1 MEILFYELLLVILI
15 MIIIFLMVLSLLK
28 KKVYKTKE
36 DYLILTNQIFTLL
49 ILFLLFIYIFLLLL
63 FYIVNIENYLYFSI
77 MKIYYY
83 TLNYSF
89 DVYIIFL
96 FANNYMIILDYYYIY
111 TYPIY
116 FFSYLLKINKSIKN
130 YHIKFFICITLIMS
144 LFDISY
150 CEINYVKEFFTKI
163 PYINI
168 SYISLFQ
175 CNEFKNDYPEKSF
188 PFIITNNYRGFILI
202 ILNCLTI
209 MKIFFLLRK
218 VGNFSFNKNKLLKKN
233 LRIKLY
239 INILYLIY
247 AVSTVVINNEM
258 RPLINSFFILII
270 ILIHNFIF
278 ILNYSLSKFV
288 QFKLRKSFLGK
299 FGLTI
304 NKCCHKENV
313 FLPLT
318 YSTDFTGNISSLLV
332 DVTSYNSF
340 IDNLNPFDQELL
352 SMYQND
358 IFLEDFYLNYLDQT
372 LNIITSSLYKLY
384 NSEFFSTKNANN
396 QKLSKELNLSVSSI
410 TGEGL
415 SGFSGLNDSFLNN
428 EFIRTENLSS
438 YTFYKNN
445 NINDY
450 LSFQEVLDNNNMM
463 NSNIKVNIHSYYT
476 NSCVSN
482 ILDKNFSSKNIATS
496 LISHMCLKKINDS
509 HSSSQEGPACNY
521 YSLTVAN
528 AKESYF
534 VNLTNICFKTFD
546 KKYSLEMFETNDEI
560 NKLEIDSSNGKNNI
574 SDLIDKYFVYLQSK
588 GINNTF
594 LPLILGIFK
603 IKIND
608 FKPLLIIITDNSIVE
623 NVPIQDYTNW
633 QLIRFKEKGVKKI
646 ASSRYHRD
654 TIIDDDII
662 FKRVLTKEN
671 RIYKK
676 NVIKLNSYEEV
687 KNIMLS
693 DINFLKKVGSYAFN
707 LLLMY
712 YEYEGSQ
719 KHEKYVQNG
728 VIKIKNNI
736 NNKPEIIDDIL
747 PNGCL
752 YDDSLFSDENEEVE
766 DVEEEISNSIKIV
779 NKNKNKNISSKNII
793 ISKKNSVNSLNKTS
807 KENDIQLISEDLS
820 DDFPNKRRISENIIN
835 YSDQINI
842 TGYNGN
848 FDDYNCLCYFN
859 FQNIFLNQEKYQYN
873 YKFYK
878 DYLKKILKY
887 FSPLNRKS
895 KDVDIYKINI
905 EKIN

>member
-1 MEILFYELLLVILI
+1 MVILFSELSLIILI
-15 MIIIFLMVLSLLK
+15 IIIVLLMVLSLLK
-28 KKVYKTKE
+28 NKVYKTKE
-36 DYLILTNQIFTLL
+36 EYLILSNQIYTLL
-49 ILFLLFIYIFLLLL
+49 ILFLYFIYILLLLL
-63 FYIVNIENYLYFSI
+63 FYIENIGNENYFLI

-83 TLNYSF
+83 ILNYSF

-96 FANNYMIILDYYYIY
+96 FANNYMIILDYYYTFI
-111 TYPIY
+111 YPIH
-116 FFSYLLKINKSIKN
+116 FFSYVLKINKNIKN
-130 YHIKFFICITLIMS
+130 YHTTFFICIALIMS

-150 CEINYVKEFFTKI
+150 CEIKYVKEFFNTI

-168 SYISLFQ
+168 SSFSLFK
-175 CNEFKNDYPEKSF
+175 CNEFYDDNAEKSF
-188 PFIITNNYRGFILI
+188 PFNIANSYRGLILI
-202 ILNCLTI
+202 IINFVTI
-209 MKIFFLLRK
+209 IHNFFLLRK
-218 VGNFSFNKNKLLKKN
+218 VGNFSFSKNKLLKQN
-233 LRIKLY
+233 LKITLY
-239 INILYLIY
+239 INILYLLY
-247 AVSTVVINNEM
+247 AISVVVINNEIA
-258 RPLINSFFILII
+258 PLLKTFLILII
-270 ILIHNFIF
+270 ILIHNIVF

-288 QFKLRKSFLGK
+288 QFKLGKSFLGK
-299 FGLTI
+299 IGLFL
-304 NKCCHKENV
+304 NKCCHKENE

-318 YSTDFTGNISSLLV
+318 YSTDNIENISSLLV
-332 DVTSYNSF
+332 DITSYNSF

-352 SMYQND
+352 LMYQNG
-358 IFLEDFYLNYLDQT
+358 IFLEDFYLNYLDQI

-384 NSEFFSTKNANN
+384 NSEFFSTKKVNN
-396 QKLSKELNLSVSSI
+396 QKLSKELNLTVSSI
-410 TGEGL
+410 TGEDL

-428 EFIRTENLSS
+428 EIIKSENLSS
-438 YTFYKNN
+438 FTFNKNHN
-445 NINDY
+445 MNDY
-450 LSFQEVLDNNNMM
+450 SSFQDVLDNNNMI

-482 ILDKNFSSKNIATS
+482 ILEKNFSSKNIAKS
-496 LISHMCLKKINDS
+496 LISHMCLKKLNDS
-509 HSSSQEGPACNY
+509 HSSSQEGPPCNY
-521 YSLTVAN
+521 YSLTIAN

-534 VNLTNICFKTFD
+534 VNLNNICFKTFD

-560 NKLEIDSSNGKNNI
+560 NKLEINSSYEKNNI
-574 SDLIDKYFVYLQSK
+574 SDLIDKYFIYLQSK

-623 NVPIQDYTNW
+623 NVPIQNYTNW
-633 QLIRFKEKGVKKI
+633 QLIRFKEKGLKKI
-646 ASSRYHRD
+646 ASSRYNKN
-654 TIIDDDII
+654 IIVDDNII

-671 RIYKK
+671 RIYRK

-728 VIKIKNNI
+728 VIKIKNNV

-752 YDDSLFSDENEEVE
+752 YDPELFSDENEEIEE
-766 DVEEEISNSIKIV
+766 DISNSIKIANI
-779 NKNKNKNISSKNII
+779 NKSISSKDNINAK
-793 ISKKNSVNSLNKTS
+793 SKNSSLNSMNKES
-807 KENDIQLISEDLS
+807 KENDIQLISEDIS
-820 DDFPNKRRISENIIN
+820 DDFLNKRRISENIID
-835 YSDQINI
+835 YSDKINI

-859 FQNIFLNQEKYQYN
+859 FENIFENQEKYQYI

-887 FSPLNRKS
+887 FSSLNGKS
-895 KDVDIYKINI
+895 KDVDI
-905 EKIN
+905 

>member
-1 MEILFYELLLVILI
+1 MVILFSELSLIILI
-15 MIIIFLMVLSLLK
+15 IIIVLLMVLSLLK
-28 KKVYKTKE
+28 NKVYKTKE
-36 DYLILTNQIFTLL
+36 EYLILSNQIYTLL
-49 ILFLLFIYIFLLLL
+49 ILFLYFIYILLLLL
-63 FYIVNIENYLYFSI
+63 FYIENIGNENYFLI

-83 TLNYSF
+83 ILNYSF

-96 FANNYMIILDYYYIY
+96 FANNYMIILDYYYTFI
-111 TYPIY
+111 YPIH
-116 FFSYLLKINKSIKN
+116 FFSYVLKINKNIKN
-130 YHIKFFICITLIMS
+130 YHTIFFICIALIMS

-150 CEINYVKEFFTKI
+150 CEIKYVKEFFNTI

-168 SYISLFQ
+168 SSFSLFK
-175 CNEFKNDYPEKSF
+175 CNEFYDDNAENSF
-188 PFIITNNYRGFILI
+188 PFNIANSYRGLILI
-202 ILNCLTI
+202 IINFVTI
-209 MKIFFLLRK
+209 IHNFFLLRK
-218 VGNFSFNKNKLLKKN
+218 VGNFSFSKNKLLKQN
-233 LRIKLY
+233 LKITLY
-239 INILYLIY
+239 INILYLLY
-247 AVSTVVINNEM
+247 AISVVVINNEIAS
-258 RPLINSFFILII
+258 LLKTFLILII
-270 ILIHNFIF
+270 ILIHNIVF

-288 QFKLRKSFLGK
+288 QFKLGKSILGK
-299 FGLTI
+299 IGLSL
-304 NKCCHKENV
+304 NKCCHKENE

-318 YSTDFTGNISSLLV
+318 YSTDYIENISSLLV
-332 DVTSYNSF
+332 DITSYNSF

-352 SMYQND
+352 LMYQNG
-358 IFLEDFYLNYLDQT
+358 IFLEDFYLNYLDQI

-384 NSEFFSTKNANN
+384 NSEFFSTKKVNN
-396 QKLSKELNLSVSSI
+396 QKLSKELNLTVSSI
-410 TGEGL
+410 TGEDL

-428 EFIRTENLSS
+428 EIIKSENLSS
-438 YTFYKNN
+438 FTFNKNHN
-445 NINDY
+445 MNDY
-450 LSFQEVLDNNNMM
+450 SSFQDVLDNNNMI

-482 ILDKNFSSKNIATS
+482 ILEKNFSSKNIAKS
-496 LISHMCLKKINDS
+496 LISHMCLKKLNDS
-509 HSSSQEGPACNY
+509 HSSSQEGPPCNY
-521 YSLTVAN
+521 YSLTIAN

-534 VNLTNICFKTFD
+534 VNLNNICFKTFD

-560 NKLEIDSSNGKNNI
+560 NKLEINSSYEKNNI
-574 SDLIDKYFVYLQSK
+574 SDLIDKYFIYLQSK

-623 NVPIQDYTNW
+623 NVPIQNYTNW
-633 QLIRFKEKGVKKI
+633 QLIRFKEKGLTKI
-646 ASSRYHRD
+646 ASSRYNKN
-654 TIIDDDII
+654 IIVDDNII

-671 RIYKK
+671 RIYRK

-728 VIKIKNNI
+728 VIKIKNNV

-752 YDDSLFSDENEEVE
+752 YDPELFSDENEEIEE
-766 DVEEEISNSIKIV
+766 DISNSIKIANI
-779 NKNKNKNISSKNII
+779 NKSISSKDNINAK
-793 ISKKNSVNSLNKTS
+793 SKNSSLNSMNKES
-807 KENDIQLISEDLS
+807 KENDIQLISEDIS
-820 DDFPNKRRISENIIN
+820 DDFLNKRRISENIID
-835 YSDQINI
+835 YSDKINI

-859 FQNIFLNQEKYQYN
+859 FENIFENQEKYQYN

-887 FSPLNRKS
+887 FSSLNGKS
-895 KDVDIYKINI
+895 KDVDI
-905 EKIN
+905 

>member
-1 MEILFYELLLVILI
+1 MVILFSELSLIILI
-15 MIIIFLMVLSLLK
+15 IIIVLLMVLSLLK
-28 KKVYKTKE
+28 NKVYKTKE
-36 DYLILTNQIFTLL
+36 EYLILSNQIYTLL
-49 ILFLLFIYIFLLLL
+49 ILFLYFIYILLLLL
-63 FYIVNIENYLYFSI
+63 FYIENIGNENYFLI

-83 TLNYSF
+83 ILNYSF

-96 FANNYMIILDYYYIY
+96 FANNYMIILDYYYTFI
-111 TYPIY
+111 YPIH
-116 FFSYLLKINKSIKN
+116 FFSYVLKINKNIKN
-130 YHIKFFICITLIMS
+130 YHTIFFICIALIMS

-150 CEINYVKEFFTKI
+150 CEIKYVKEFFNTI

-168 SYISLFQ
+168 SSFSLFK
-175 CNEFKNDYPEKSF
+175 CNEFYDDNAENSF
-188 PFIITNNYRGFILI
+188 PFNIANSYRGLILI
-202 ILNCLTI
+202 IINFVTI
-209 MKIFFLLRK
+209 IHIFFLLRK
-218 VGNFSFNKNKLLKKN
+218 VGNFSFSKNKLLKQN
-233 LRIKLY
+233 LKIILY
-239 INILYLIY
+239 INILYLFY
-247 AVSTVVINNEM
+247 AISVVFINNEIA
-258 RPLINSFFILII
+258 PLLKTFLILII
-270 ILIHNFIF
+270 ILIHNIVF

-288 QFKLRKSFLGK
+288 QFKLGKSFLGK
-299 FGLTI
+299 IGLSL
-304 NKCCHKENV
+304 NKCCHKENE

-318 YSTDFTGNISSLLV
+318 YSTDYIENISSLLV
-332 DVTSYNSF
+332 DITSYNSF

-352 SMYQND
+352 LMYQNG
-358 IFLEDFYLNYLDQT
+358 IFLEDFYLNYLDQI

-384 NSEFFSTKNANN
+384 NSEFFSTKKVNN
-396 QKLSKELNLSVSSI
+396 QKLSKELNLTVSSI
-410 TGEGL
+410 TGEDL

-428 EFIRTENLSS
+428 EIIKSENLSS
-438 YTFYKNN
+438 FTFNKNHN
-445 NINDY
+445 MNDY
-450 LSFQEVLDNNNMM
+450 SSFQDVLDNNNMI

-482 ILDKNFSSKNIATS
+482 ILEKNFSSKNIAKS
-496 LISHMCLKKINDS
+496 LISHMCLKKLNDS
-509 HSSSQEGPACNY
+509 HSSSQEGAPCNY
-521 YSLTVAN
+521 YSLTIAN

-534 VNLTNICFKTFD
+534 VNLNNICFKTFD

-560 NKLEIDSSNGKNNI
+560 NKLEINSSYEKNNI

-623 NVPIQDYTNW
+623 NVPIQNYTNW
-633 QLIRFKEKGVKKI
+633 QLIRFKEKGLTKI
-646 ASSRYHRD
+646 ASSRYNKN
-654 TIIDDDII
+654 IIVDDNII

-671 RIYKK
+671 RIYRK

-693 DINFLKKVGSYAFN
+693 DIYFLKKVGSYAFN

-728 VIKIKNNI
+728 VIKIKNNV

-752 YDDSLFSDENEEVE
+752 YDPELFSDENEEIEE
-766 DVEEEISNSIKIV
+766 DISNSIKIANI
-779 NKNKNKNISSKNII
+779 NKSISSKDNINAK
-793 ISKKNSVNSLNKTS
+793 SKNSSLNSMNKES
-807 KENDIQLISEDLS
+807 KENDIQLISEDIS
-820 DDFPNKRRISENIIN
+820 DDFLNKRRISENIID
-835 YSDQINI
+835 YSDKINI

-859 FQNIFLNQEKYQYN
+859 FENIFENQEKYQYN

-887 FSPLNRKS
+887 FSSLNGKS
-895 KDVDIYKINI
+895 KDVDI
-905 EKIN
+905 

>member
-1 MEILFYELLLVILI
+1 MVILFSELSLIILI
-15 MIIIFLMVLSLLK
+15 IIIVLLMVLSLLK
-28 KKVYKTKE
+28 NKVYKTKE
-36 DYLILTNQIFTLL
+36 EYLILSNQIYTLL
-49 ILFLLFIYIFLLLL
+49 ILFLYFIYILLLLL
-63 FYIVNIENYLYFSI
+63 FYIENIGNENYFLI

-83 TLNYSF
+83 ILNYSF

-96 FANNYMIILDYYYIY
+96 FANNYMIILDYYYTFI
-111 TYPIY
+111 YPIH
-116 FFSYLLKINKSIKN
+116 FFSYVLKINKNIKN
-130 YHIKFFICITLIMS
+130 YHTIFFICIALIMS

-150 CEINYVKEFFTKI
+150 CEIKYVKEFFNTI

-168 SYISLFQ
+168 SSFSLFK
-175 CNEFKNDYPEKSF
+175 CNEFYDDNAENSF
-188 PFIITNNYRGFILI
+188 PFNIANSYRGLILI
-202 ILNCLTI
+202 IINFVTI
-209 MKIFFLLRK
+209 IHIFFLLRK
-218 VGNFSFNKNKLLKKN
+218 VGNFSFSKNKLLKQN
-233 LRIKLY
+233 LIIILF
-239 INILYLIY
+239 INILYLLY
-247 AVSTVVINNEM
+247 AISVVVINNEIA
-258 RPLINSFFILII
+258 PLLKTFLILII
-270 ILIHNFIF
+270 ILIHNIVF

-288 QFKLRKSFLGK
+288 QFKLGKSFLGK
-299 FGLTI
+299 IGLSL
-304 NKCCHKENV
+304 NKCCHKENE

-318 YSTDFTGNISSLLV
+318 YSTDYIENISSLLV
-332 DVTSYNSF
+332 DITSYNSF

-352 SMYQND
+352 LMYQNG
-358 IFLEDFYLNYLDQT
+358 IFLEDFYLNYLDQI

-384 NSEFFSTKNANN
+384 NSEFFSTKKVNN
-396 QKLSKELNLSVSSI
+396 QKLSKELNLTVSSI
-410 TGEGL
+410 TGEDL

-428 EFIRTENLSS
+428 EIIKSENLSS
-438 YTFYKNN
+438 FTFNKNHN
-445 NINDY
+445 MNDY
-450 LSFQEVLDNNNMM
+450 SSFQDVLDNNNMI

-482 ILDKNFSSKNIATS
+482 ILEKNFSSKNIAKS
-496 LISHMCLKKINDS
+496 LISHMCLKKLNDS
-509 HSSSQEGPACNY
+509 HSSSQEGAPCNY
-521 YSLTVAN
+521 YSLTIAN

-534 VNLTNICFKTFD
+534 VNLNNICFKTFD

-560 NKLEIDSSNGKNNI
+560 NKLEINSSYEKNNI

-623 NVPIQDYTNW
+623 NVPIQNYTNW
-633 QLIRFKEKGVKKI
+633 QLIRFKEKGLTKI
-646 ASSRYHRD
+646 ASSRYNKN
-654 TIIDDDII
+654 IIVDDNII

-671 RIYKK
+671 RIYRK

-693 DINFLKKVGSYAFN
+693 DIYFLKKVGSYAFN

-728 VIKIKNNI
+728 VIKIKNNV

-752 YDDSLFSDENEEVE
+752 YDPELFSDENEEIEE
-766 DVEEEISNSIKIV
+766 DISNSIKIANI
-779 NKNKNKNISSKNII
+779 NKSISSKDNINAK
-793 ISKKNSVNSLNKTS
+793 SKNSSLNSMNKES
-807 KENDIQLISEDLS
+807 KENDIQLISEDIS
-820 DDFPNKRRISENIIN
+820 DDFLNKRRISENIID
-835 YSDQINI
+835 YSDKINI

-859 FQNIFLNQEKYQYN
+859 FENIFENQEKYQYN

-887 FSPLNRKS
+887 FSSLNGKS
-895 KDVDIYKINI
+895 KDVDI
-905 EKIN
+905 

>member
-1 MEILFYELLLVILI
+1 MVILFSELSLIILI
-15 MIIIFLMVLSLLK
+15 IIIVLLMVLSLLK
-28 KKVYKTKE
+28 NKVYKTKE
-36 DYLILTNQIFTLL
+36 EYLILSNQIYTLL
-49 ILFLLFIYIFLLLL
+49 ILFLYFIYILLLLL
-63 FYIVNIENYLYFSI
+63 FYIENIGNENYFLI

-83 TLNYSF
+83 ILNYSF

-96 FANNYMIILDYYYIY
+96 FANNYMIILDYYYTFI
-111 TYPIY
+111 YPIH
-116 FFSYLLKINKSIKN
+116 FFSYVLKINKNIKN
-130 YHIKFFICITLIMS
+130 YHTIFFICIALIMS

-150 CEINYVKEFFTKI
+150 CEIKYVKEFFNTI

-168 SYISLFQ
+168 SSFSLFK
-175 CNEFKNDYPEKSF
+175 CNEFYDDNAEKSF
-188 PFIITNNYRGFILI
+188 PFNIANSYRGLILI
-202 ILNCLTI
+202 IINFVTI
-209 MKIFFLLRK
+209 IHIFFLLRK
-218 VGNFSFNKNKLLKKN
+218 VGNFSFSKNKLLKQN
-233 LRIKLY
+233 LKIILY
-239 INILYLIY
+239 INILYLFY
-247 AVSTVVINNEM
+247 AISVVFINNEIA
-258 RPLINSFFILII
+258 PLLKTFLILII
-270 ILIHNFIF
+270 ILIHNIVF

-288 QFKLRKSFLGK
+288 QFKLGKSFLGK
-299 FGLTI
+299 IGLSL
-304 NKCCHKENV
+304 NKCCHKENE

-318 YSTDFTGNISSLLV
+318 YSTDYIENISSLLV
-332 DVTSYNSF
+332 DITSYNSF

-352 SMYQND
+352 LMYQNG
-358 IFLEDFYLNYLDQT
+358 IFLEDFYLNYLDQI

-384 NSEFFSTKNANN
+384 NSEFFSTKKVNN
-396 QKLSKELNLSVSSI
+396 QKLSKELNLTVSSI
-410 TGEGL
+410 TGEDL

-428 EFIRTENLSS
+428 EIIKSENLSS
-438 YTFYKNN
+438 FTFNKNHN
-445 NINDY
+445 MNDY
-450 LSFQEVLDNNNMM
+450 SSFQDVLDNNNMI

-482 ILDKNFSSKNIATS
+482 ILEKNFSSKNIAKS
-496 LISHMCLKKINDS
+496 LISHMCLKKLNDS
-509 HSSSQEGPACNY
+509 HSSSQEGAPCNY
-521 YSLTVAN
+521 YSLTIAN

-534 VNLTNICFKTFD
+534 VNLNNICFKTFD

-560 NKLEIDSSNGKNNI
+560 NKLEINSSYEKNNI

-623 NVPIQDYTNW
+623 NVPIQNYTNW
-633 QLIRFKEKGVKKI
+633 QLIRFKEKGLTKI
-646 ASSRYHRD
+646 ASSRYNKN
-654 TIIDDDII
+654 IIVDDNII

-671 RIYKK
+671 RIYRK

-693 DINFLKKVGSYAFN
+693 DIYFLKKVGSYAFN

-728 VIKIKNNI
+728 VIKIKNNV

-752 YDDSLFSDENEEVE
+752 YDPELFSDENEEIEE
-766 DVEEEISNSIKIV
+766 DISNSIKIANI
-779 NKNKNKNISSKNII
+779 NKSISSKDNINAK
-793 ISKKNSVNSLNKTS
+793 SKNSSLNSMNKES
-807 KENDIQLISEDLS
+807 KENDIQLISEDIS
-820 DDFPNKRRISENIIN
+820 DDFLNKRRISENIID
-835 YSDQINI
+835 YSDKINI

-859 FQNIFLNQEKYQYN
+859 FENIFENQEKYQYN

-887 FSPLNRKS
+887 FSSLNGKS
-895 KDVDIYKINI
+895 KDVDI
-905 EKIN
+905 

>member
-1 MEILFYELLLVILI
+1 
-15 MIIIFLMVLSLLK
+15 MVLSLLK
-28 KKVYKTKE
+28 NKVYKTKE
-36 DYLILTNQIFTLL
+36 EYLILSNQIYTLL
-49 ILFLLFIYIFLLLL
+49 ILFLYFIYILLLLL
-63 FYIVNIENYLYFSI
+63 FYIENIGNENYFLI

-83 TLNYSF
+83 ILNYSF

-96 FANNYMIILDYYYIY
+96 FANNYMIILDYYYTFI
-111 TYPIY
+111 YPIH
-116 FFSYLLKINKSIKN
+116 FFSYVLKINKNIKN
-130 YHIKFFICITLIMS
+130 YHTIFFICIALIMS

-150 CEINYVKEFFTKI
+150 CEIKYVKEFFNTI

-168 SYISLFQ
+168 SSFSLFK
-175 CNEFKNDYPEKSF
+175 CNEFYDDNNAENSF
-188 PFIITNNYRGFILI
+188 PFNIANSYRGLILI
-202 ILNCLTI
+202 IINFVTI
-209 MKIFFLLRK
+209 IHNFFLLRK
-218 VGNFSFNKNKLLKKN
+218 VGNFSFSKNKLLKQN
-233 LRIKLY
+233 LKITLY
-239 INILYLIY
+239 INILYLLY
-247 AVSTVVINNEM
+247 AISVVVINNEIAS
-258 RPLINSFFILII
+258 LLKTFLILII
-270 ILIHNFIF
+270 ILIHNIVF

-288 QFKLRKSFLGK
+288 QFKLGKSFLGK
-299 FGLTI
+299 IGLFL
-304 NKCCHKENV
+304 NKCCHKENE

-318 YSTDFTGNISSLLV
+318 YSTDYIENISSLLV
-332 DVTSYNSF
+332 DITSYNSF

-352 SMYQND
+352 LMYQNG
-358 IFLEDFYLNYLDQT
+358 IFLEDFYLNYLDQI

-384 NSEFFSTKNANN
+384 NSEFFSTKKVNN
-396 QKLSKELNLSVSSI
+396 QKLSKELNLTVSSI
-410 TGEGL
+410 TGEDL

-428 EFIRTENLSS
+428 EIIKSENLSS
-438 YTFYKNN
+438 FTFNKNHN
-445 NINDY
+445 MNDY
-450 LSFQEVLDNNNMM
+450 SSFQDVLDNNNMI

-482 ILDKNFSSKNIATS
+482 ILEKNFSSKNIAKS
-496 LISHMCLKKINDS
+496 LISHMCLKKLNDS
-509 HSSSQEGPACNY
+509 HSSSQEGPPCNY
-521 YSLTVAN
+521 YSLTIAN

-534 VNLTNICFKTFD
+534 VNLNNICFKTFD

-560 NKLEIDSSNGKNNI
+560 NKLEINSSYEKNNI

-623 NVPIQDYTNW
+623 NVPIQNYTNW
-633 QLIRFKEKGVKKI
+633 QLIRFKEKGLTKI
-646 ASSRYHRD
+646 ASSRYNKN
-654 TIIDDDII
+654 IIVDDNII

-671 RIYKK
+671 RIYRK

-728 VIKIKNNI
+728 VIKIKNNV

-752 YDDSLFSDENEEVE
+752 YDPELFSDENEEIEE
-766 DVEEEISNSIKIV
+766 DISNSIKIANI
-779 NKNKNKNISSKNII
+779 NKSISSKDNINAK
-793 ISKKNSVNSLNKTS
+793 SKNSSLNSMNKES
-807 KENDIQLISEDLS
+807 KENDIQLISEDIS
-820 DDFPNKRRISENIIN
+820 DDFLNKRRISENIID
-835 YSDQINI
+835 YSDKINI

-859 FQNIFLNQEKYQYN
+859 FENIFENQEKYQYN

-878 DYLKKILKY
+878 DYLK
-887 FSPLNRKS
+887 N
-895 KDVDIYKINI
+895 IY
-905 EKIN
+905 

>member
-1 MEILFYELLLVILI
+1 MVILFSELSLIILI
-15 MIIIFLMVLSLLK
+15 IIIVLLMVLSLLK
-28 KKVYKTKE
+28 NKVYKTKE
-36 DYLILTNQIFTLL
+36 EYLILSNQIYTLL
-49 ILFLLFIYIFLLLL
+49 ILFLYFIYILLLLL
-63 FYIVNIENYLYFSI
+63 FYIENIGNENYFLI

-83 TLNYSF
+83 ILNYSF

-96 FANNYMIILDYYYIY
+96 FANNYMIILDYYYTFI
-111 TYPIY
+111 YPIH
-116 FFSYLLKINKSIKN
+116 FFSYVLKINKNIKN
-130 YHIKFFICITLIMS
+130 YHTIFFICIALIMS

-150 CEINYVKEFFTKI
+150 CEIKYVKEFFNTI

-168 SYISLFQ
+168 SSFSLFK
-175 CNEFKNDYPEKSF
+175 CNEFYDDNNAENSF
-188 PFIITNNYRGFILI
+188 PFNIANSYRGLILI
-202 ILNCLTI
+202 IINFVTI
-209 MKIFFLLRK
+209 IHNFFLLRK
-218 VGNFSFNKNKLLKKN
+218 VGNFSFSKNKLLKQN
-233 LRIKLY
+233 LKIILY
-239 INILYLIY
+239 INILYLFY
-247 AVSTVVINNEM
+247 AISVVFINNEIA
-258 RPLINSFFILII
+258 PLLKTFLILII
-270 ILIHNFIF
+270 ILIHNIVF

-288 QFKLRKSFLGK
+288 QFKLGKSILGK
-299 FGLTI
+299 IGLSL
-304 NKCCHKENV
+304 NKCCHKENE

-318 YSTDFTGNISSLLV
+318 YSTDYIENISSLLV
-332 DVTSYNSF
+332 DITSYNSF

-352 SMYQND
+352 LMYQNG
-358 IFLEDFYLNYLDQT
+358 IFLEDFYLNYLDQI

-384 NSEFFSTKNANN
+384 NSEFFSTKKVNN
-396 QKLSKELNLSVSSI
+396 QKLSKELNLTVSSI
-410 TGEGL
+410 TGEDL

-428 EFIRTENLSS
+428 EIIKSENLSS
-438 YTFYKNN
+438 FTFNKNHN
-445 NINDY
+445 MNDY
-450 LSFQEVLDNNNMM
+450 SSFQDVLDNNNMI

-482 ILDKNFSSKNIATS
+482 ILEKNFSSKNIAKS
-496 LISHMCLKKINDS
+496 LISHMCLKKLNDS
-509 HSSSQEGPACNY
+509 HSSSQEGPPCNY
-521 YSLTVAN
+521 YSLTIAN

-534 VNLTNICFKTFD
+534 VNLNNICFKTFD

-560 NKLEIDSSNGKNNI
+560 NKLEINSSYEKNNI
-574 SDLIDKYFVYLQSK
+574 SDLIDKYFIYLQSK

-623 NVPIQDYTNW
+623 NVPIQNYTNW
-633 QLIRFKEKGVKKI
+633 QLIRFKEKGLTKI
-646 ASSRYHRD
+646 ASSRYNKN
-654 TIIDDDII
+654 IIVDDNII

-671 RIYKK
+671 RIYRK

-728 VIKIKNNI
+728 VIKIKNNV

-752 YDDSLFSDENEEVE
+752 YDPELFSDENEEIEE
-766 DVEEEISNSIKIV
+766 DISNSIKIANI
-779 NKNKNKNISSKNII
+779 NKSISSKDNINAK
-793 ISKKNSVNSLNKTS
+793 SKNSSLNSMNKES
-807 KENDIQLISEDLS
+807 KENDIQLISEDIS
-820 DDFPNKRRISENIIN
+820 DDFLNKRRISENIID
-835 YSDQINI
+835 YSDKINI

-859 FQNIFLNQEKYQYN
+859 FENIFENQEKYQYN

-887 FSPLNRKS
+887 FSSLNGKS
-895 KDVDIYKINI
+895 KDVDI
-905 EKIN
+905 